1 MIDSGFDP
9 LSIARVEARSM
20 RGDGYRNQAR
30 GFDPR
35 SGEGARRFGGRF
47 NPPNSFAVLYL
58 CTTRPCVV
66 AELTRQAKRQQLDVE
81 QLLPRELWRVQTQ
94 LTRVLDLTDTKTLIV
109 LNLNDADLVHDDH
122 QLTREIGEVAYQH
135 EFQAILTPSATGVE
149 NVLAVCRIISL
160 HLRWRPDYSRTGQR
174 KKISTPTDDRQN
186 KSSRVLYSSVRSG
199 EVGCGSA
206 IWVVVLRRRTTSQIN
221 PRRAARARKGRSI
234 ARIIPVR

>member
-1 MIDSGFDP
+1 MVSTHFRWLESKLDQCR
-9 LSIARVEARSM
+9 AN
-20 RGDGYRNQAR
+20 GYRNQAR

-35 SGEGARRFGGRF
+35 SGEGVQRFGGRF

-122 QLTREIGEVAYQH
+122 QLTREIGEAAYQH
-135 EFQAILTPSATGVE
+135 EFQAILTQSATGVD
-149 NVLAVCRIISL
+149 NVLAVLPDNLAASAMEARLLEDWTTQKDLNSDR
-160 HLRWRPDYSRTGQR
+160 RWTKQ
-174 KKISTPTDDRQN
+174 
-186 KSSRVLYSSVRSG
+186 
-199 EVGCGSA
+199 E
-206 IWVVVLRRRTTSQIN
+206 
-221 PRRAARARKGRSI
+221 
-234 ARIIPVR
+234 